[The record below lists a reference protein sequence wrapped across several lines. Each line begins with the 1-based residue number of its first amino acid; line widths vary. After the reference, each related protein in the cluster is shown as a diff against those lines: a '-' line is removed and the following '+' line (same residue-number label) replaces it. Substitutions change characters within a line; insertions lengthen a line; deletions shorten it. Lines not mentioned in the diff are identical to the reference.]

1 MTDGRAAAAQGARAL
16 LAWYLDAGV
25 DEAIGTEPVDRFAN
39 ARVAAAVPTQAVAAP
54 AQPSSPNQ
62 PPPRSVASAPA
73 RPAQS
78 RTVSPDNPV
87 GAARSAALAAGS
99 LDALREALAAFDG
112 CSLKVTATN
121 TVFADG
127 VPGAPVM
134 VVGEAPGADED
145 RAGKPFVGLSGQLLD
160 RMLATIGLDRRR
172 NVYISNIL
180 PWRPPGNRNPTEG
193 EMGVCLPF
201 IQRHIELAAPRVL
214 VLVGGTSAKTLLD
227 RSEGITR
234 LRGRW
239 FDWQGPSGGASV
251 KALATYH
258 PAYLLRSPGQ
268 KASAWKD
275 LLALKRHLAEIG
287 VDLGTGADSTD
298 RE

>member
-1 MTDGRAAAAQGARAL
+1 MTDARAAARAV
-16 LAWYLDAGV
+16 LAWYLEAGV
-25 DEAIGTEPVDRFAN
+25 DEAVGPDPVDRFALSRAPSSAATGQAGGAELPRAATAAQPN
-39 ARVAAAVPTQAVAAP
+39 ARRPD
-54 AQPSSPNQ
+54 
-62 PPPRSVASAPA
+62 PA
-73 RPAQS
+73 RPAAPPGHA
-78 RTVSPDNPV
+78 SPPRQPAGDGSA

-99 LDALREALAAFDG
+99 LEELRAALEAFDG
-112 CSLKVTATN
+112 CALKVTATN
-121 TVFADG
+121 TVFSDG

-134 VVGEAPGADED
+134 IVGEAPGADED

-160 RMLATIGLDRRR
+160 RMLASIGLDRRR
-172 NVYISNIL
+172 NAYISNVL

-193 EMGVCLPF
+193 EMAVCLPF

-214 VLVGGTSAKTLLD
+214 VLVGGTSAKTLLA

-239 FDWQGPSGGASV
+239 FDWQGPSGGAPV
-251 KALATYH
+251 PTLATYH

-275 LLALKRHLAEIG
+275 LLALKRWLAEAGIG
-287 VDLGTGADSTD
+287 PAEAGH
-298 RE
+298 

>member
-1 MTDGRAAAAQGARAL
+1 MTDPRAAARAL

-25 DEAIGTEPVDRFAN
+25 DEAIGREPTDRFAN
-39 ARVAAAVPTQAVAAP
+39 VRPPAVVPAPLAAPVAGPASRPGQTPIQRSLPGAAVTPRMAEPGAGNAAA
-54 AQPSSPNQ
+54 
-62 PPPRSVASAPA
+62 
-73 RPAQS
+73 
-78 RTVSPDNPV
+78 
-87 GAARSAALAAGS
+87 AARSAALAAGS
-99 LDALREALAAFDG
+99 LEALRAALAGFEG
-112 CSLKVTATN
+112 CALKVTATS
-121 TVFADG
+121 TVFCDG

-134 VVGEAPGADED
+134 IVGEAPGADED
-145 RAGKPFVGLSGQLLD
+145 RAGKPFVGVSGQLLD
-160 RMLATIGLDRRR
+160 RMLASIGLDRRR

-193 EMGVCLPF
+193 EMGACLPF
-201 IQRHIELAAPRVL
+201 IQRHIELASPRVL

-239 FDWQGPSGGASV
+239 FDWRGPSGGEPLP
-251 KALATYH
+251 ALATYH

-275 LLALKRHLAEIG
+275 LLALRHWLAKAG
-287 VDLGTGADSTD
+287 VELGEAP
-298 RE
+298 E